1 MRSEYVVGTKKDLK
15 INYEYSRISEYSKN
29 SPSHFNNRYGLVLCQ
44 SCFIHQCLQ
53 DWWQQLFLFT
63 LDDWDFQYCLDISCL
78 VNMNSEISVFFS
90 GTALLIG
97 FDIINLNYCIYFR
110 LVCFSL
116 WRNEISFK
124 LLTFTLLERKK
135 RGVLPET
142 NELFL
147 NFNKSQIFALR
158 CMLLVLDLHIFHI
171 HYHKKILFTNTFCS
185 HFCFHSGMLC
195 KSRSA
200 LSCTDTFHMRRCL
213 MNCKTSWE
221 NQKILFKE

>member
-1 MRSEYVVGTKKDLK
+1 MTAVVPFYVRWL
-15 INYEYSRISEYSKN
+15 RF
-29 SPSHFNNRYGLVLCQ
+29 PVL
-44 SCFIHQCLQ
+44 FRH
-53 DWWQQLFLFT
+53 FLF
-63 LDDWDFQYCLDISCL
+63 SKH
-78 VNMNSEISVFFS
+78 EISVFFS

-200 LSCTDTFHMRRCL
+200 LSCTDTFHVWWTTRL
-213 MNCKTSWE
+213 LG
-221 NQKILFKE
+221 KI